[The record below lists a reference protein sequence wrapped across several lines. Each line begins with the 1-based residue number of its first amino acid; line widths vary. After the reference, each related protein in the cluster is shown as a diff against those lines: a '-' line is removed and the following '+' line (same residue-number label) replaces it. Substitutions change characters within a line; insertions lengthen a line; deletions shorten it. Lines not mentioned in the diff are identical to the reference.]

1 MLTFKNPFS
10 SPALMQSYTPKT
22 IEPAIL
28 DFWQKNSIYAKAKT
42 LGAGK
47 KKYYFL
53 DGPPYTSGKVHLG
66 TSWNKCMKDMVLR
79 HKRMIGL
86 DVWDRAGYDMHGLPT
101 ENKVRKK
108 LNLHFKKDIEAF
120 GLAKYNDECEK
131 FSVDMMNI
139 MNNTFENLGVWMD
152 FKNAYMPITREFISA
167 EWFLI
172 KRAHEK
178 KRLYEGL
185 RTMAWCGSCQTNL
198 SKHELEYKNLTD
210 NSVFLKFKVKNAKA
224 KSTSAK
230 NESGKTG
237 RDEFLVI
244 WTTTPWTIPFNLAVM
259 VNPELEYVRVRVSD
273 EAIVSRDILSN
284 EKIALPKPSGEVWII
299 AKALANMVVSAVA
312 NKTMTVLEEF
322 KGESLKGVSY
332 EHPFADVI
340 PEYAELKKIHKKIH
354 TVVLSQEYVDT
365 SAGSGLVHCA
375 PGCGPEDYE
384 VGHDNKLP
392 AWNLISEQGQFP
404 AQWQAF
410 ASLTARKHDAKFI
423 EALEHRGS
431 VIATTPVEHE
441 YPHCQR
447 CHSPVIFRTSSQWF
461 FRVEDLKKR
470 MINAN
475 KKVFWVPKAG
485 FNAFESW
492 LSNLRDNSI
501 TKQNFWGTPVPIW
514 RCDKCNKFDVF
525 GSVDELETVSKQ
537 KVSKYHRPWIDEIMY
552 LCRAVDSSNSACSG
566 TCRRISDILD
576 VWVDAGTAAWNC
588 LDYPQRA
595 DLFERLFPA
604 DFILEGKDQIRGWYN
619 MLMIASILAF
629 GKNSFKAVYMH
640 GFIDD
645 SLGRKMSKSLGN
657 QIEPEEVTA
666 QYGADTLRYY
676 QIGSGL
682 PGEDQAYNPEDAKG
696 KFKNLLI
703 LWNTHQFILDLAKNT
718 GLKHGKPKKP
728 SLAEQYILSKTAS
741 TVQSV
746 TCAFAEYRLNEIPWF
761 VEALYLDISRT
772 YIQLI
777 RDKASTGTKKEQQL
791 VLSTLFTCFETL
803 LRLCAPV
810 MPFIAEQMY
819 QNFKT
824 AFGLSAE
831 SVHLLVWPKV
841 VKKQLNPVL
850 EEQMLYAQN
859 IIESALHCR
868 EQAKIPVRW
877 PLQKLFVVVDE
888 KLNSIVSCV
897 ESIIKQQANVKEVVI
912 CKTESSEFGLVTE
925 EFKGVGVKDK
935 SGSDKNLSG
944 GKVQLLTIQTPALE
958 AESLAREVMRKV
970 QALRKEAGLQKADR
984 IKLTIETSDE
994 AKTMLSVWTD
1004 LLIQKCGVK
1013 ELLFATRAG
1022 AHTSEVVVKERKVL
1036 IGFESV

>member
-1 MLTFKNPFS
+1 M
-10 SPALMQSYTPKT
+10 
-22 IEPAIL
+22 
-28 DFWQKNSIYAKAKT
+28 
-42 LGAGK
+42 
-47 KKYYFL
+47 
-53 DGPPYTSGKVHLG
+53 
-66 TSWNKCMKDMVLR
+66 
-79 HKRMIGL
+79 
-86 DVWDRAGYDMHGLPT
+86 
-101 ENKVRKK
+101 
-108 LNLHFKKDIEAF
+108 HFKKDIEAF
-120 GLAKYNDECEK
+120 GLAKYNEECEK

-139 MNNTFENLGVWMD
+139 MNDTFEKLGVWMD

-172 KRAHEK
+172 KRANEQ

-185 RTMAWCGSCQTNL
+185 RTMAWCASCQTNL
-198 SKHELEYKNLTD
+198 SKHELEYKNVTD
-210 NSVFLKFKVKNAKA
+210 NSVFLKFKVK
-224 KSTSAK
+224 TSK
-230 NESGKTG
+230 GKTISANTASANVS
-237 RDEFLVI
+237 DKNVSVKSQNEFLII
-244 WTTTPWTIPFNLAVM
+244 WTTTPWTIPFNLAIM
-259 VNPELEYVRVRVSD
+259 VNPELEYVRVLVD
-273 EAIVSRDILSN
+273 
-284 EKIALPKPSGEVWII
+284 GEVWIL

-322 KGESLKGVSY
+322 KGESLKGLAY

-340 PEYAELKKIHKKIH
+340 PEYAELKKLHKKLH

-392 AWNLISEQGQFP
+392 AWNLINEQGQFP
-404 AQWQAF
+404 QQWQAF
-410 ASLTARKHDAKFI
+410 AGLTARKHDAKFI
-423 EALEHRGS
+423 EALQQRGS
-431 VIATTPVEHE
+431 VIAVTPVEHE

-447 CHSPVIFRTSSQWF
+447 CHSPVIFRTTSQWF

-470 MINAN
+470 MIAAN

-514 RCDKCNKFDVF
+514 RCDKCKAFDVF
-525 GSVDELETVSKQ
+525 GSVDELEQVSKQ
-537 KVSKYHRPWIDEIMY
+537 KISKYHRPWIDEVKY
-552 LCRAVDSSNSACSG
+552 ACRSVDSSNQACNG
-566 TCRRISDILD
+566 THKRISDILD

-588 LDYPQRA
+588 LDYPQRT
-595 DLFERLFPA
+595 DLFARLFPA

-657 QIEPEEVTA
+657 QIEPEEVTN

-676 QIGSGL
+676 QLGSGL

-718 GLKHGKPKKP
+718 GLKPGKPKKP
-728 SLAEQYILSKTAS
+728 GLAEQYILSRTAS

-746 TCAFAEYRLNEIPWF
+746 TCAFAEYRLNEIPNL
-761 VEALYLDISRT
+761 VETLYLDVSRT

-791 VLSTLFTCFETL
+791 VLSTLFSCFETL

-819 QNFKT
+819 QNFK
-824 AFGLSAE
+824 AEFGLSAE
-831 SVHLLVWPKV
+831 SVHLLAWPKV
-841 VKKQLNPVL
+841 VKNQLNPVL
-850 EEQMLYAQN
+850 EEQIVYAQN

-888 KLNSIVSCV
+888 KLKAMVSGV
-897 ESIIKQQANVKEVVI
+897 ETIIKQQANVKEVIVSSV
-912 CKTESSEFGLVTE
+912 ESNDSGLVTE
-925 EFKGVGVKDK
+925 EFKGVSLKSKSLVTVSDKESSESLGGAISKKSNTNLSGSSDK
-935 SGSDKNLSG
+935 SLAG

-958 AESLAREVMRKV
+958 AES
-970 QALRKEAGLQKADR
+970 
-984 IKLTIETSDE
+984 
-994 AKTMLSVWTD
+994 
-1004 LLIQKCGVK
+1004 
-1013 ELLFATRAG
+1013 
-1022 AHTSEVVVKERKVL
+1022 
-1036 IGFESV
+1036 